1 MTQWLIRKET
11 CRCNQSVDYAPVT
24 DYTSKALSNT
34 SHRVLRKSDSKPVV
48 VAISL
53 GVLAVSALCVTKVFE
68 GSDFTGLIGI
78 FDQLKTP
85 AGRLRGRQRIISVK
99 RSNSSLD
106 SYSKNNPVDSLR
118 TVDIMHSSISDEEL
132 NNLRQYYGICKISLI
147 NCDGFTA
154 RGIRSLSQVESL
166 EILDLDCS
174 EVNQGIL
181 EALGDS
187 HVRVLDLSRTNIAN
201 CDWSVLFKN
210 AQLEKV
216 RFSGVKLSPQN
227 ANTLTAAGFSP
238 ESKDLYVR
246 SRKTQ

>member
-1 MTQWLIRKET
+1 MNVEERQTCQDCGKDILNQKGSITQWIGLGDHCRCAANNQEKTDGKSRNKRSRVCKKCLRPITSNQSLTQWLIRKET

-174 EVNQGIL
+174 EV
-181 EALGDS
+181 GDFGS
-187 HVRVLDLSRTNIAN
+187 
-201 CDWSVLFKN
+201 
-210 AQLEKV
+210 
-216 RFSGVKLSPQN
+216 SG
-227 ANTLTAAGFSP
+227 
-238 ESKDLYVR
+238 R
-246 SRKTQ
+246 